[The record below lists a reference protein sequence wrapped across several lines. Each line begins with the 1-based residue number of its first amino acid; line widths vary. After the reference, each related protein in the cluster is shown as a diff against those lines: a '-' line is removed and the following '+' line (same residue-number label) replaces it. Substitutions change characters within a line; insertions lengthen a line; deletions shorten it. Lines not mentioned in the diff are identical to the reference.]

1 MKKKSIKTLLTTAL
15 AMYTIMTSTLPA
27 MAADVE
33 VTGDDSA
40 AQSQSVEVSAEVSS
54 LYSVTLPAV
63 IELTRQGAVATNPND
78 ASDTGAKDGFWCNF
92 KIGAAGK
99 LLSSHTLTTRIQD
112 CTMTGEN
119 TGNTFQLKAFFYKP
133 LDGFVSDA
141 LSRFYTYGGDPLSP
155 TWVSTEIGSCDYD
168 GTSLTNCEYN
178 YKSFWVGVPED
189 ELNVADVYKGSMV
202 VNFTL
207 E

>member
-15 AMYTIMTSTLPA
+15 AVCTIMTSTLPA

-33 VTGDDSA
+33 VTGNGESK
-40 AQSQSVEVSAEVSS
+40 SQTVEVSAEVNS

-63 IELTRQGAVATNPND
+63 IELTRQDAVV
-78 ASDTGAKDGFWCNF
+78 SSSIEFKKSGFWHDF

-99 LLSSHTLTTRIQD
+99 LLSNHTLVARMEDCVIQ
-112 CTMTGEN
+112 
-119 TGNTFQLKAFFYKP
+119 GNEVWDQAYLKVYFYDSISGGTAKK
-133 LDGFVSDA
+133 LSDFPQN
-141 LSRFYTYGGDPLSP
+141 SDNYPKWTN
-155 TWVSTEIGSCDYD
+155 TEIGSCDYD

-178 YKSFWVGVPED
+178 YKNFWIGVPEE
-189 ELNVADVYKGSMV
+189 ELTASGAYTGSMV

>member
-1 MKKKSIKTLLTTAL
+1 MKKRSIKTLLTTAL
-15 AMYTIMTSTLPA
+15 AVCTIMTSTLPA

-33 VTGDDSA
+33 VTGNGESK
-40 AQSQSVEVSAEVSS
+40 SQTVEISAEVNS

-63 IELTRQGAVATNPND
+63 IELTRQDAVATNPND
-78 ASDTGAKDGFWCNF
+78 ASDTGTKDGFWCDF

-99 LLSSHTLTTRIQD
+99 LLSNHTLTTRMQD
-112 CTMTGEN
+112 CTMTDEN
-119 TGNTFQLKAFFYKP
+119 TGNTFQLKVFFYKP
-133 LDGFVSDA
+133 LDGFVSDV
-141 LSRFYTYGGDPLSP
+141 LSGFYTYGGDPLSP
-155 TWVSTEIGSCDYD
+155 TWTNTEIGSCDYD

-178 YKSFWVGVPED
+178 YKNFWIGVPEE
-189 ELNVADVYKGSMV
+189 ELTASGTYTGSMV